1 MHTMHTMKKTILSV
15 AIIAAAGLSSVANSA
30 QHMSVAIGQIDSNAG
45 KILTDA
51 EGMSLYTFD
60 KDSDGTSVCNGGCA
74 VKWPPLMAQKG
85 AEAMGDFSVI
95 KRADGG
101 YQWAQDGHPLYTWF
115 KDTQSG
121 DTTGDGVKGVWH
133 LARP

>member
-1 MHTMHTMKKTILSV
+1 MKETILFA
-15 AIIAAAGLSSVANSA
+15 AIIAAAGFSSVANSA
-30 QHMSVAIGQIDSNAG
+30 QHMSVAIGQMESGAG

-60 KDSDGTSVCNGGCA
+60 KDSAGKSVCNGECA
-74 VKWPPLMAQKG
+74 VKWPPLMATKTTKSV
-85 AEAMGDFSVI
+85 GDFTVI
-95 KRADGG
+95 KRADGS
-101 YQWAQDGHPLYTWF
+101 YQWAQDGNPLYTWF
-115 KDTQSG
+115 KDTEVG

>member
-1 MHTMHTMKKTILSV
+1 MES
-15 AIIAAAGLSSVANSA
+15 
-30 QHMSVAIGQIDSNAG
+30 DAG

-60 KDSDGTSVCNGGCA
+60 KDSAGKSVCNGECA
-74 VKWPPLMAQKG
+74 VKWPPLMATKNTKS
-85 AEAMGDFSVI
+85 MGDFTVI

-101 YQWAQDGHPLYTWF
+101 YQWAQDGKPLYTWF
-115 KDTQSG
+115 KDTEAG